1 MGFSAG
7 HCKEKHKDGRPLLL
21 PFWPLL
27 PLLSPRPS
35 PRLML
40 TPTCS
45 MVDMDWDTL
54 AMVHIMES
62 VRLKPSPRLL
72 LTPTF
77 CMEDTMDMVLD
88 MDTLVLDTTVL
99 DIMVM
104 ASVRLSLRLMLTPT
118 FCTEDTMNMVLDM
131 DTLVLDTMVLDTEFM
146 ESALLMPS
154 QKLTPTFCMEDIDTL
169 DMPDTMD
176 TPMVD
181 MPTMDKLLP
190 LISKWTANHPCFLY
204 Q

>member
-1 MGFSAG
+1 MG
-7 HCKEKHKDGRPLLL
+7 
-21 PFWPLL
+21 
-27 PLLSPRPS
+27 
-35 PRLML
+35 
-40 TPTCS
+40 
-45 MVDMDWDTL
+45 DTL
-54 AMVHIMES
+54 HIMES
-62 VRLKPSPRLL
+62 VRLKLSPRLL

-77 CMEDTMDMVLD
+77 CTEDMEDMAMLATMDM
-88 MDTLVLDTTVL
+88 VL

-104 ASVRLSLRLMLTPT
+104 ASVRLSLRLMLTPP
-118 FCTEDTMNMVLDM
+118 FCTEDTMDMVLDM

-181 MPTMDKLLP
+181 MPTMD
-190 LISKWTANHPCFLY
+190 
-204 Q
+204 